1 MQSKF
6 YLFFFLI
13 RSNFIPPLAVRN
25 DGTPQPYSLLCSH
38 LRKPARSMEEC
49 NREEWPK
56 HLDDLRAV
64 SVLANQAIE
73 YSSNK
78 NKTESKS
85 PAASSAIKP
94 DLIPQEK
101 RSESSVKKDSPKKPQ
116 AQDTKKLEHGEK
128 SKKEISQKV
137 QHDGAQQE
145 NVSAK
150 DSSEKFIKNEKVNQN
165 ENANSKQKVASP
177 QTSKRTGEEKAASP
191 SKLRAKPTEIR
202 KPGVPDAGRFKTAKV
217 IINNIHF
224 MF

>member
-1 MQSKF
+1 
-6 YLFFFLI
+6 
-13 RSNFIPPLAVRN
+13 
-25 DGTPQPYSLLCSH
+25 
-38 LRKPARSMEEC
+38 MEEC

-78 NKTESKS
+78 NKTEIKS

-116 AQDTKKLEHGEK
+116 AQDAKKLEHGEK
-128 SKKEISQKV
+128 SKKEMPQKV
-137 QHDGAQQE
+137 QQDGAQQE

-224 MF
+224 ILGY